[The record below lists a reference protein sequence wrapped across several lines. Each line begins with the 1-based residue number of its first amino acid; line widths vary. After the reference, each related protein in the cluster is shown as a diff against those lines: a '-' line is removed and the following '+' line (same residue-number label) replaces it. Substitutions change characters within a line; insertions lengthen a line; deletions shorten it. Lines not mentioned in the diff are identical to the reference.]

1 MSPQPVQAPVVS
13 VLMTARNEADFLPQA
28 LDSLLAQ
35 SYSRFEVVVVNDG
48 STDETG
54 PLLDGYAARDI
65 RIRPVHQEQTGRA
78 ASLNRAWRTSTGSLL
93 AIMDADDRSAP
104 ERLEKQ
110 VDFLGTHPDLGL
122 VASYYEQVDTR
133 NRPLKTVKSLP
144 SDPGE
149 LKKLL
154 LSDNPICHGTVMMR
168 REVLDAVGG
177 YREVFPAAVDYEL
190 YLRVL
195 DRYRMGMIPEVL
207 YHYRIHGHSMSSGR
221 LVQLQM
227 KSLAQML
234 YHQRAETGS
243 DSLEKLPTREQQAF
257 ISRFLEEDIRRNR
270 KKYSL
275 QLFEL
280 GRKYYT
286 LGDNEAAIKLFGD
299 AFRMNRNNFRAF
311 RYLTRASFRRLVN

>member
-1 MSPQPVQAPVVS
+1 MSPPPIQAPVVS
-13 VLMTARNEADFLPQA
+13 VLMTARNEAAFLPQA

-35 SYSRFEVVVVNDG
+35 SYPHFEAVVVNDG
-48 STDETG
+48 STDGTG
-54 PLLDGYAARDI
+54 AILDAYAARDN
-65 RIRPVHQEQTGRA
+65 RIRPLHQEQAGRA
-78 ASLNRAWRTSTGSLL
+78 ASLNRAWQASAGLLL
-93 AIMDADDRSAP
+93 AIMDADDLCMP
-104 ERLEKQ
+104 TRLEKQ
-110 VDFLGTHPDLGL
+110 VAFLESHPELGL
-122 VASYYEQVDTR
+122 VASYYAQVDSR
-133 NRPLKTVKSLP
+133 NQPLKTVKSLP
-144 SDPGE
+144 SDPAA
-149 LKKLL
+149 LKNLL
-154 LSDNPICHGTVMMR
+154 LTDNPICHGTVMMR
-168 REVLDAVGG
+168 RPVLESAGG
-177 YREVFPAAVDYEL
+177 YRESFPAAVDYEL

-195 DRYRMGMIPEVL
+195 DRYQMGIIPEVL
-207 YHYRIHGHSMSSGR
+207 YQYRVHGHSMSSGR

-243 DSLEKLPTREQQAF
+243 DSLEKLPLREQQAF
-257 ISRFLEEDIRRNR
+257 ISRFMEEDIRRNR

-311 RYLTRASFRRLVN
+311 RYLTRASFRKLVN